1 MVSASGVQGRYKGLE
16 DAKEALNGINSGNR
30 LIAEVDS
37 EGNLI
42 RDPHIINGQQ
52 QEISKGFNKVWCD
65 WSCIN
70 PLMDACQQYLD
81 SISNTKALYLYK
93 IFSVCTVHFY
103 TFSL

>member
-1 MVSASGVQGRYKGLE
+1 VVSASGVQGRYKGLE

-37 EGNLI
+37 EGNLN
-42 RDPHIINGQQ
+42 RDPHIINGIQQ
-52 QEISKGFNKVWCD
+52 INSNGFNKVWCD

-81 SISNTKALYLYK
+81 SSSNRKIYIFIKYL
-93 IFSVCTVHFY
+93 
-103 TFSL
+103 